1 MRIGINALFLQK
13 PATGM
18 GQHLLHLLEGLDS
31 LEEKDQQYVLLAP
44 RFRRAY
50 TVRAPQLSDRF
61 REVEVV
67 SALARLGENAEQVWW
82 EQIGIVR
89 AGVRE
94 RIDLLHCPYWSNPL
108 WSPWPTVVTVH
119 DVIQFVLP
127 EYAWRKISRVY
138 FGLVSRGARRADAI
152 ITVSE
157 CSKRDIVKLL
167 NVAPDRIHVIGNAV
181 DERFHPVRDAWLLAS
196 VRERYGIAPRFMLYF
211 GGFDLRKNVPRL
223 IEAYAR
229 LPDAVRR
236 QYPLVIA
243 GRYQHLGH
251 PLYPDPR
258 VVVQRLGLEGQVMF
272 TGQIREQDKAP
283 LYSAA
288 TVFAFPSLY
297 EGFGM
302 PVLEAMACGTPVV
315 TSNRSA
321 LPEVAGDA
329 GVLVDPYD
337 TEAISQ
343 AIAELLDSQE
353 RREDLSR
360 RGLDRARHFTWRQVA
375 EQTVRVYQDFGRRG
389 SALGD
394 QQSAISSQPVGRS
407 TLTDG

>member
-13 PATGM
+13 PTTGM
-18 GQHLLHLLEGLDS
+18 GQHLLEGLDA
-31 LEEKDQQYVLLAP
+31 LEEKDQQYTLLAP

-50 TVRAPQLSDRF
+50 TVRAPQLSNRF

-67 SALARLGENAEQVWW
+67 SALARLGENVEQVWW
-82 EQIGIVR
+82 EQAGIVL
-89 AGVRE
+89 AGTRE
-94 RIDLLHCPYWSNPL
+94 KVDLLHCPYWSNPV

-127 EYAWRKISRVY
+127 EYAWRKISRLY
-138 FGLVSRGARRADAI
+138 FGLVSAGARRADAV

-157 CSKRDIVKLL
+157 CSKRDIEKLL
-167 NVAPDRIHVIGNAV
+167 GLPPERIHVIGNAV
-181 DERFHPVRDAWLLAS
+181 DASLFPVRDPWLLAN
-196 VRERYGIAPRFMLYF
+196 VRERYGIGPRFVLYF

-223 IEAYAR
+223 IQAYAR
-229 LPDAVRR
+229 LPERLRR
-236 QYPLVIA
+236 EYQLVIA

-258 VVVQRLGLEGQVMF
+258 VTVQSLGLEGNVVF
-272 TGQIREQDKAP
+272 TGQIREQDKGP

-288 TVFAFPSLY
+288 TLFAFPSLY

-302 PVLEAMACGTPVV
+302 TPLEAMACGTPVV

-321 LPEVAGDA
+321 LPEVVGDA

-337 TEAISQ
+337 TD
-343 AIAELLDSQE
+343 AIAQALAEALENTGL
-353 RREDLSR
+353 REELSR
-360 RGLDRARHFTWRQVA
+360 RGLERARRFTWPQVA
-375 EQTVRVYQDFGRRG
+375 EQTVRVYKEILCA
-389 SALGD
+389 S
-394 QQSAISSQPVGRS
+394 
-407 TLTDG
+407 

>member
-13 PATGM
+13 PTTGM
-18 GQHLLHLLEGLDS
+18 GQHLFHLLEGLDA
-31 LEEKDQQYVLLAP
+31 LDDKDQQYILLSP

-50 TVRAPQLSDRF
+50 TLQTPQLSGRF
-61 REVEVV
+61 REVQVV
-67 SALARLGENAEQVWW
+67 SALARLGENVEQVWW
-82 EQIGIVR
+82 EQAGIVR

-94 RIDLLHCPYWSNPL
+94 HIDLLHCPYWSNPL
-108 WSPWPTVVTVH
+108 WAPWPTVVTVH

-138 FGLVSRGARRADAI
+138 FGIVSRGARRADAI

-167 NVAPDRIHVIGNAV
+167 GLPPERIHVIGNAV
-181 DERFHPVRDAWLLAS
+181 DSSLHPVRDAWLLAA
-196 VRERYGIAPRFMLYF
+196 VRERYGIAPRFVLYF

-223 IEAYAR
+223 IEAYAA
-229 LPDAVRR
+229 LPASLRKEY
-236 QYPLVIA
+236 QLVIA

-258 VVVQRLGLEGQVMF
+258 RTVERLGLEGRVIF

-297 EGFGM
+297 EGFGI

-315 TSNRSA
+315 TSNSSA

-329 GVLVDPYD
+329 GLLVDPYR
-337 TEAISQ
+337 TEAI
-343 AIAELLDSQE
+343 AEGLRKLLEEQPLRDE
-353 RREDLSR
+353 LAR
-360 RGLDRARHFTWRQVA
+360 RGLERARLFTWPQVA
-375 EQTVRVYQDFGRRG
+375 EQTLKVYRFVAGEKVEGRM
-389 SALGD
+389 
-394 QQSAISSQPVGRS
+394 
-407 TLTDG
+407 

>member
-13 PATGM
+13 PTTGM

-31 LEEKDQQYVLLAP
+31 LEEKDQQYTLLAP

-50 TVRAPQLSDRF
+50 TVRAPQLSNRF

-67 SALARLGENAEQVWW
+67 SALARLGENVEQVWW
-82 EQIGIVR
+82 EQAGIVL
-89 AGVRE
+89 AGTRE
-94 RIDLLHCPYWSNPL
+94 KVDLLHCPYWSNPV

-127 EYAWRKISRVY
+127 EYAWRKISRLY
-138 FGLVSRGARRADAI
+138 FGLVSAGARRADAV

-157 CSKRDIVKLL
+157 CSKRDIEKLL
-167 NVAPDRIHVIGNAV
+167 GLPPERIHVIGNAV
-181 DERFHPVRDAWLLAS
+181 DASLFPVRDPWLLAN
-196 VRERYGIAPRFMLYF
+196 VRERYGIGPRFVLYF

-223 IEAYAR
+223 IQAYAR
-229 LPDAVRR
+229 LPERLRR
-236 QYPLVIA
+236 EYQLVIA

-258 VVVQRLGLEGQVMF
+258 VTVHSLGLEGNVVF
-272 TGQIREQDKAP
+272 TGQIREQDKGP

-288 TVFAFPSLY
+288 TLFAFPSLY

-302 PVLEAMACGTPVV
+302 TPLEAMACGTPVV

-321 LPEVAGDA
+321 LPEVVGDA

-337 TEAISQ
+337 TD
-343 AIAELLDSQE
+343 AIAQALAEALENTGL
-353 RREDLSR
+353 REELSR
-360 RGLDRARHFTWRQVA
+360 RGLERARRFTWPQVA
-375 EQTVRVYQDFGRRG
+375 EQTVRVYKEILCA
-389 SALGD
+389 S
-394 QQSAISSQPVGRS
+394 
-407 TLTDG
+407 

>member
-1 MRIGINALFLQK
+1 MRVGINALFLQK

-18 GQHLLHLLEGLDS
+18 GQHLFHLLEGLDT
-31 LEEKDQQYVLLAP
+31 LEEKDQQYILLSP

-50 TVRAPQLSDRF
+50 TLQTPQLSDRF

-67 SALARLGENAEQVWW
+67 SALARLGDNVEQVWW
-82 EQIGIVR
+82 EQVGIVR
-89 AGVRE
+89 AGARE
-94 RIDLLHCPYWSNPL
+94 HVDLLHSPYWSNPL
-108 WSPWPTVVTVH
+108 WAPWPTVVTVH

-138 FGLVSRGARRADAI
+138 FGIVSRGARRADAI

-167 NVAPDRIHVIGNAV
+167 GLPPQRIHVIGNAV
-181 DERFHPVRDAWLLAS
+181 DATLHPVRDAWLLAS
-196 VRERYGIAPRFMLYF
+196 VRERYGIGSRFVLYF

-223 IEAYAR
+223 IEAYSR
-229 LPDAVRR
+229 LPATLRKEY
-236 QYPLVIA
+236 QLVIS
-243 GRYQHLGH
+243 GRYQYLGH

-258 VVVQRLGLEGQVMF
+258 ETVQRLGLDGQVIF

-283 LYSAA
+283 LFSAA

-297 EGFGM
+297 EGFGI

-315 TSNRSA
+315 TSNLSA

-329 GVLVDPYD
+329 GLLVDPYD
-337 TEAISQ
+337 TDAISEGIQ
-343 AIAELLDSQE
+343 TLLEEQPLREELA
-353 RREDLSR
+353 R
-360 RGLDRARHFTWRQVA
+360 RGLERAGLFTWQQVA
-375 EQTVRVYQDFGRRG
+375 DQTLKVYRLVANG
-389 SALGD
+389 SACA
-394 QQSAISSQPVGRS
+394 SA
-407 TLTDG
+407 

>member
-18 GQHLLHLLEGLDS
+18 GQHLLHLLHGLDS
-31 LEEKDQQYVLLAP
+31 LDDKDQQYMLLAP

-67 SALARLGENAEQVWW
+67 SALARLGENVEQVWW
-82 EQIGIVR
+82 EQVGIVL
-89 AGVRE
+89 AGMRQK
-94 RIDLLHCPYWSNPL
+94 IDLLHCPYWSNPL

-138 FGLVSRGARRADAI
+138 FGLVSAGARRAQAV

-157 CSKRDIVKLL
+157 CSKQDIMKILGL
-167 NVAPDRIHVIGNAV
+167 GPERIHVIGNAV
-181 DERFHPVRDAWLLAS
+181 DASLYPVRDAWLLAN
-196 VRERYGIAPRFMLYF
+196 VRERYGVAPRFVLYF

-229 LPDAVRR
+229 LPAALRR
-236 QYPLVIA
+236 EYQLVIA
-243 GRYQHLGH
+243 GRYQYLGH

-258 VVVQRLGLEGQVMF
+258 ETVRLLGLEGNVIF

-315 TSNRSA
+315 TSNVSA

-329 GVLVDPYD
+329 GLLVNPYSPEAI
-337 TEAISQ
+337 TEAL
-343 AIAELLDSQE
+343 AELLESAA
-353 RREDLSR
+353 RRDDLSR
-360 RGLDRARHFTWRQVA
+360 RGLERARRFTWPQVA
-375 EQTVRVYQDFGRRG
+375 EQTVRVYKQILCA
-389 SALGD
+389 S
-394 QQSAISSQPVGRS
+394 
-407 TLTDG
+407 

>member
-1 MRIGINALFLQK
+1 MRVGINALFLQQ

-18 GQHLLHLLEGLDS
+18 GQHLFHLLEGLDS
-31 LEEKDQQYVLLAP
+31 LEEKDQQYVLLSP

-50 TVRAPQLSDRF
+50 TLQTPQLSDRF

-67 SALARLGENAEQVWW
+67 SALARLGDNVEQVWW
-82 EQIGIVR
+82 EQVGIVR
-89 AGVRE
+89 AGARE
-94 RIDLLHCPYWSNPL
+94 RVDLLHSPYWSNPL
-108 WSPWPTVVTVH
+108 WAPWPTVVTVH

-138 FGLVSRGARRADAI
+138 FGIVSRGARRADAI

-167 NVAPDRIHVIGNAV
+167 GLPPQRIHVIGNAV
-181 DERFHPVRDAWLLAS
+181 DATLHPVRDAWLLAS
-196 VRERYGIAPRFMLYF
+196 VRERYGIGSRFVLYF

-223 IEAYAR
+223 IEAYGR
-229 LPDAVRR
+229 LPASLRKEY
-236 QYPLVIA
+236 QLVIS

-258 VVVQRLGLEGQVMF
+258 EAVQRLGLDGQVIF

-283 LYSAA
+283 LFSAA

-297 EGFGM
+297 EGFGI

-315 TSNRSA
+315 TSNLSA

-329 GVLVDPYD
+329 GLLVDPYD
-337 TEAISQ
+337 TEAIGNG
-343 AIAELLDSQE
+343 IRTLLEEQP
-353 RREDLSR
+353 RREELAR
-360 RGLDRARHFTWRQVA
+360 RGLERARLFTWQQVA
-375 EQTVRVYQDFGRRG
+375 DQTLKVYRLVANGAG
-389 SALGD
+389 SA
-394 QQSAISSQPVGRS
+394 S
-407 TLTDG
+407 

>member
-1 MRIGINALFLQK
+1 
-13 PATGM
+13 M

-31 LEEKDQQYVLLAP
+31 LEEKDQQYTLLAP

-50 TVRAPQLSDRF
+50 TVRAPQLSNRF

-67 SALARLGENAEQVWW
+67 SALARLGENVEQVWW
-82 EQIGIVR
+82 EQAGIVL
-89 AGVRE
+89 AGTRE
-94 RIDLLHCPYWSNPL
+94 KVDLLHCPYWSNPV

-127 EYAWRKISRVY
+127 EYAWRKISRLY
-138 FGLVSRGARRADAI
+138 FGLVSAGARRADAV

-157 CSKRDIVKLL
+157 CSKRDIEKLL
-167 NVAPDRIHVIGNAV
+167 GLPPERIHVIGNAV
-181 DERFHPVRDAWLLAS
+181 DASLFPVRDPWLLAN
-196 VRERYGIAPRFMLYF
+196 VRERYGIGPRFVLYF

-223 IEAYAR
+223 IQAYAR
-229 LPDAVRR
+229 LPERLRR
-236 QYPLVIA
+236 EYQLVIA

-258 VVVQRLGLEGQVMF
+258 VTVQSLGLEGNVVF
-272 TGQIREQDKAP
+272 TGQIREQDKGP

-288 TVFAFPSLY
+288 TLFAFPSLY

-302 PVLEAMACGTPVV
+302 TPLEAMACGTPVV

-321 LPEVAGDA
+321 LPEVVGDA

-337 TEAISQ
+337 TD
-343 AIAELLDSQE
+343 AIAQALAEVLENTGL
-353 RREDLSR
+353 REELSR
-360 RGLDRARHFTWRQVA
+360 RGLERARRFTWPQVA
-375 EQTVRVYQDFGRRG
+375 EQTVRVYKEILCA
-389 SALGD
+389 S
-394 QQSAISSQPVGRS
+394 
-407 TLTDG
+407 

>member
-31 LEEKDQQYVLLAP
+31 LDEKDQQYMLLAP

-67 SALARLGENAEQVWW
+67 SALARLGENVEQVWW
-82 EQIGIVR
+82 EQVGIVL
-89 AGVRE
+89 AGSRE
-94 RIDLLHCPYWSNPL
+94 KVDLLHCPYWSNPV

-138 FGLVSRGARRADAI
+138 FGLVSAGARRADAI

-167 NVAPDRIHVIGNAV
+167 GLAPERIHVIGNAV
-181 DERFHPVRDAWLLAS
+181 DASLFPVRDAWLLAS
-196 VRERYGIAPRFMLYF
+196 VRERYGIGPRYILYF
-211 GGFDLRKNVPRL
+211 GGFDLRKNVPR
-223 IEAYAR
+223 IIQAYGL
-229 LPDAVRR
+229 LPDALRR
-236 QYPLVIA
+236 EYQLVIA

-258 VVVQRLGLEGQVMF
+258 ATVARLGLEGNVIF

-297 EGFGM
+297 EGFGI

-315 TSNRSA
+315 TSNLSA

-329 GVLVDPYD
+329 GVLVDPY
-337 TEAISQ
+337 EPHAISD
-343 AIAELLDSQE
+343 ALAELLESQAHRDE
-353 RREDLSR
+353 LSR
-360 RGLDRARHFTWRQVA
+360 RGLERARRFTWHQVA
-375 EQTVRVYQDFGRRG
+375 EQTLRVYEEVRNQKSEVRR
-389 SALGD
+389 
-394 QQSAISSQPVGRS
+394 
-407 TLTDG
+407 

>member
-1 MRIGINALFLQK
+1 MRLGINALFLQK
-13 PATGM
+13 PTTGM

-31 LEEKDQQYVLLAP
+31 LEERDQQYVLLAP

-82 EQIGIVR
+82 EQGGIVL
-89 AGVRE
+89 AGMRE
-94 RIDLLHCPYWSNPL
+94 KIDLLHSPYWSNPL

-138 FGLVSRGARRADAI
+138 FGLVSAGARRADAV

-167 NVAPDRIHVIGNAV
+167 GLSPERIHVIGNAV
-181 DERFHPVRDAWLLAS
+181 DASLFPVRDAWLLAG
-196 VRERYGIAPRFMLYF
+196 VRERYGISPRYILYF
-211 GGFDLRKNVPRL
+211 GGFDLRKNVPRI
-223 IEAYAR
+223 IEAYGR
-229 LPDAVRR
+229 LPEALRR
-236 QYPLVIA
+236 EYQLVIA

-258 VVVQRLGLEGQVMF
+258 ETVGRLGLDGRVVF

-288 TVFAFPSLY
+288 TVYMFPSLY

-302 PVLEAMACGTPVV
+302 TVLEAMACGTPVL
-315 TSNRSA
+315 TSNISA
-321 LPEVAGDA
+321 LPEVVGDA
-329 GVLVDPYD
+329 GALVDPYNTD
-337 TEAISQ
+337 AISGRL
-343 AIAELLDSQE
+343 AEPRDDRSQRDE
-353 RREDLSR
+353 LAR
-360 RGLDRARHFTWRQVA
+360 RGLERARRF
-375 EQTVRVYQDFGRRG
+375 
-389 SALGD
+389 
-394 QQSAISSQPVGRS
+394 
-407 TLTDG
+407 

>member
-13 PATGM
+13 PTSGM

-31 LEEKDQQYVLLAP
+31 LPERDQQYMLLAP

-67 SALARLGENAEQVWW
+67 SALARLGENVEQVWW
-82 EQIGIVR
+82 EQVGIVL
-89 AGVRE
+89 AGMRE
-94 RIDLLHCPYWSNPL
+94 KIDLLHCPYWANPL

-138 FGLVSRGARRADAI
+138 FGIVSASARRAEAV

-157 CSKRDIVKLL
+157 CSKSDIMKILGL
-167 NVAPDRIHVIGNAV
+167 PPERIHVIGNAV
-181 DERFHPVRDAWLLAS
+181 DASFYPVRDAWLLAN
-196 VRERYGIAPRFMLYF
+196 VRERYGIAPRFVLYF
-211 GGFDLRKNVPRL
+211 GGFDMRKNVLRI
-223 IEAYAR
+223 IEAYSQ
-229 LPDAVRR
+229 LSESLRR
-236 QYPLVIA
+236 EYQLVIA

-258 VVVQRLGLEGQVMF
+258 ETVRRLGLERYVIF
-272 TGQIREQDKAP
+272 TGQIREQDKAA

-288 TVFAFPSLY
+288 TVYMFPSLY

-302 PVLEAMACGTPVV
+302 TVLEAMACGTPVL
-315 TSNRSA
+315 TSNLSA
-321 LPEVAGDA
+321 LPEVVADA
-329 GVLVDPYD
+329 GALVDPYD
-337 TEAISQ
+337 SS
-343 AIAELLDSQE
+343 AIAQALTELLESQS
-353 RREDLSR
+353 RREELSR
-360 RGLDRARHFTWRQVA
+360 RGLERARRFTWPQVA
-375 EQTVRVYQDFGRRG
+375 EQTVRVYKQILCG
-389 SALGD
+389 A
-394 QQSAISSQPVGRS
+394 
-407 TLTDG
+407 

>member
-1 MRIGINALFLQK
+1 MRVGINALFLQK

-18 GQHLLHLLEGLDS
+18 GQHLFHLLEGLDS
-31 LEEKDQQYVLLAP
+31 LEEKDQQYILLSP

-50 TVRAPQLSDRF
+50 TLQTPQLSDRF

-67 SALARLGENAEQVWW
+67 SALARLGDNVEQVWW
-82 EQIGIVR
+82 EQVGIVR
-89 AGVRE
+89 AGARE
-94 RIDLLHCPYWSNPL
+94 HVDLLHSPYWSNPL
-108 WSPWPTVVTVH
+108 WAPWPTVVTVH

-138 FGLVSRGARRADAI
+138 FGIVSRGARRADAI

-167 NVAPDRIHVIGNAV
+167 GLPPERIHVIGNAV
-181 DERFHPVRDAWLLAS
+181 DAALHPVRDAWLLAS
-196 VRERYGIAPRFMLYF
+196 VRERYGIGSRFVLYF

-223 IEAYAR
+223 IEAYGR
-229 LPDAVRR
+229 LPAALRKEY
-236 QYPLVIA
+236 QLVIS

-258 VVVQRLGLEGQVMF
+258 ETVQRLGLEGQVIF

-283 LYSAA
+283 LFSAA

-297 EGFGM
+297 EGFGI

-315 TSNRSA
+315 TSNLSA

-329 GVLVDPYD
+329 GLLVDPYD
-337 TEAISQ
+337 TAAIS
-343 AIAELLDSQE
+343 AGIRTLLDEQPL
-353 RREDLSR
+353 REELAR
-360 RGLDRARHFTWRQVA
+360 RGLERAGLFTWQQVA
-375 EQTVRVYQDFGRRG
+375 DQTLKVYRLVARG
-389 SALGD
+389 SACA
-394 QQSAISSQPVGRS
+394 SA
-407 TLTDG
+407 

>member
-18 GQHLLHLLEGLDS
+18 GQHLLHLLQGLDS
-31 LEEKDQQYVLLAP
+31 LDDKDQQYMLLAP

-67 SALARLGENAEQVWW
+67 SALARLGENVEQVWW
-82 EQIGIVR
+82 EQVGIVL
-89 AGVRE
+89 AGMRQK
-94 RIDLLHCPYWSNPL
+94 IDLLHCPYWSNPL

-138 FGLVSRGARRADAI
+138 FGLVSAGARRAQAV

-157 CSKRDIVKLL
+157 CSKQDIMKIIGLG
-167 NVAPDRIHVIGNAV
+167 PERIHVIGNAV
-181 DERFHPVRDAWLLAS
+181 DASLYPVRDAWLLAN
-196 VRERYGIAPRFMLYF
+196 VRERYGIAPRFVLYF
-211 GGFDLRKNVPRL
+211 GGFDMRKNVPRL

-229 LPDAVRR
+229 LPEALRR
-236 QYPLVIA
+236 EYQLVIA

-258 VVVQRLGLEGQVMF
+258 QTVRRLGLEGNVIF

-315 TSNRSA
+315 TSNVSA

-329 GVLVDPYD
+329 GLLVNPYA
-337 TEAISQ
+337 TEAIGE
-343 AIAELLDSQE
+343 ALAELLESAA

-360 RGLDRARHFTWRQVA
+360 RGLERARRFTWPQVA
-375 EQTVRVYQDFGRRG
+375 EQTVRVYKQILCA
-389 SALGD
+389 S
-394 QQSAISSQPVGRS
+394 
-407 TLTDG
+407 

>member
-13 PATGM
+13 PTTGM

-31 LEEKDQQYVLLAP
+31 LDERDQQYTLLAP

-67 SALARLGENAEQVWW
+67 SALARLGENVEQVWW
-82 EQIGIVR
+82 EQVGIVL
-89 AGVRE
+89 AGSRE
-94 RIDLLHCPYWSNPL
+94 KIDLLHCPYWSNPV

-138 FGLVSRGARRADAI
+138 FGLVSAGARRADAI

-157 CSKRDIVKLL
+157 CSKRDIVKILGL
-167 NVAPDRIHVIGNAV
+167 PPERIHVIGNAV
-181 DERFHPVRDAWLLAS
+181 DASFYPVRDAWLLAS
-196 VRERYGIAPRFMLYF
+196 VRERYGIGVRYILYF
-211 GGFDLRKNVPRL
+211 GGFDMRKNVPRI
-223 IEAYAR
+223 IEAYSR
-229 LPDAVRR
+229 LPEPLRR
-236 QYPLVIA
+236 EYQLVVA

-258 VVVQRLGLEGQVMF
+258 ETVRRLGLEGQVVF
-272 TGQIREQDKAP
+272 TGQFREQDKAP
-283 LYSAA
+283 LLSAA
-288 TVFAFPSLY
+288 TIFAFPSLY
-297 EGFGM
+297 EGFGI

-315 TSNRSA
+315 TSNLSA

-337 TEAISQ
+337 PDAICQ
-343 AIAELLDSQE
+343 AFAELLENQSK
-353 RREDLSR
+353 REELSR
-360 RGLDRARHFTWRQVA
+360 RGLERARRFTWHEVA
-375 EQTVRVYQDFGRRG
+375 EQTVRVYRQVLSG
-389 SALGD
+389 
-394 QQSAISSQPVGRS
+394 QPAVVPA
-407 TLTDG
+407 

>member
-1 MRIGINALFLQK
+1 
-13 PATGM
+13 M
-18 GQHLLHLLEGLDS
+18 GQHLLHLLEGLDT
-31 LEEKDQQYVLLAP
+31 LEEKDQYVLLAP

-67 SALARLGENAEQVWW
+67 SALARLGENVEQVWW

-138 FGLVSRGARRADAI
+138 FGLVSRGARRAHAI

-167 NVAPDRIHVIGNAV
+167 NVPPARIHVIGNAV
-181 DERFHPVRDAWLLAS
+181 DESLHPVHDAWLLAS
-196 VRERYGIAPRFMLYF
+196 VRERYRIGPRFVLYF
-211 GGFDLRKNVPRL
+211 GGFDMRKNVPRL

-229 LPDAVRR
+229 LPEAMRR
-236 QYPLVIA
+236 EYQLVIA
-243 GRYQHLGH
+243 GRYQYLGH

-258 VVVQRLGLEGQVMF
+258 VVVERLGLQGQVMF

-321 LPEVAGDA
+321 LPEVAGEA
-329 GVLVDPYD
+329 GRLVDPYEP
-337 TEAISQ
+337 EAICE
-343 AIAELLDSQE
+343 ALAELLESQE
-353 RREDLSR
+353 QRDELAR
-360 RGLDRARHFTWRQVA
+360 RGLERARHFTWRQVA
-375 EQTVRVYQDFGRRG
+375 DQTVRVYEEVRRQN
-389 SALGD
+389 SEL
-394 QQSAISSQPVGRS
+394 SRHEPRPS
-407 TLTDG
+407 LTSDV

>member
-1 MRIGINALFLQK
+1 VRIGINALFLQK

-31 LEEKDQQYVLLAP
+31 LDEKDQQYTLLAP
-44 RFRRAY
+44 RVRRAY
-50 TVRAPQLSDRF
+50 TMRAPQLSDRF

-67 SALARLGENAEQVWW
+67 TRLARLGENVEQVWW
-82 EQIGIVR
+82 EQVGIVL
-89 AGVRE
+89 AGSRE
-94 RIDLLHCPYWSNPL
+94 KVDLLHCPYWTNPI

-127 EYAWRKISRVY
+127 EYAWRKISRAY
-138 FGLVSRGARRADAI
+138 FGLVSAGARRANAL

-157 CSKRDIVKLL
+157 SSKRDIVKILGL
-167 NVAPDRIHVIGNAV
+167 APERIHVIGNAV
-181 DERFHPVRDAWLLAS
+181 DSSLYPVRDAWQLKA
-196 VRERYGIAPRFMLYF
+196 VRERYGIAPRFILYF
-211 GGFDLRKNVPRL
+211 GGFDLRKNVPRI
-223 IEAYAR
+223 IEAYSR
-229 LPDAVRR
+229 LPDPLRKEY
-236 QYPLVIA
+236 QLVIA

-258 VVVQRLGLEGQVMF
+258 ATVAALGLDANVVF

-288 TVFAFPSLY
+288 TIFVFPSLY

-315 TSNRSA
+315 TSNLSA
-321 LPEVAGDA
+321 LPEVAGEA
-329 GVLVDPYD
+329 GLLVNPY
-337 TEAISQ
+337 EPAAISDGMV
-343 AIAELLDSQE
+343 ELLESQA

-360 RGLDRARHFTWRQVA
+360 RGLERARGFNWRQVA
-375 EQTVRVYQDFGRRG
+375 EQTVRVYKQI
-389 SALGD
+389 LC
-394 QQSAISSQPVGRS
+394 
-407 TLTDG
+407 TT

>member
-1 MRIGINALFLQK
+1 MNALFLQK

-31 LEEKDQQYVLLAP
+31 LEEKDREYVLLAP
-44 RFRRAY
+44 RLRRAY
-50 TVRAPQLSDRF
+50 TVRAPQLSERF

-67 SALARLGENAEQVWW
+67 SALARLGDNVEQVWW
-82 EQIGIVR
+82 EQVGIVL
-89 AGVRE
+89 AGTRE
-94 RIDLLHCPYWSNPL
+94 KIDLLHCPYWSNPV

-138 FGLVSRGARRADAI
+138 FGVVSAGARRADAV

-167 NVAPDRIHVIGNAV
+167 GLAPERIHVIGNAV
-181 DERFHPVRDAWLLAS
+181 DESLYPVRDAWLLKS
-196 VRERYGIAPRFMLYF
+196 VRERYGIEPRFVLYF
-211 GGFDLRKNVPRL
+211 GGFDLRKNVPRI
-223 IEAYAR
+223 IEAYGR
-229 LPDAVRR
+229 LPEALRR
-236 QYPLVIA
+236 VYQLVIA

-258 VVVQRLGLEGQVMF
+258 ETIRRLGLESHVVF

-315 TSNRSA
+315 TSTLSA

-329 GVLVDPYD
+329 GLLVDPYD
-337 TEAISQ
+337 PDAICQ
-343 AIAELLDSQE
+343 ALAELLESQA
-353 RREDLSR
+353 RRDELSR
-360 RGLDRARHFTWRQVA
+360 RGLERARRFTWRQVA
-375 EQTVRVYQDFGRRG
+375 EQTVRVYKETLCG
-389 SALGD
+389 SA
-394 QQSAISSQPVGRS
+394 
-407 TLTDG
+407 